1 MIRDL
6 KTLNRVQQL
15 TDEQILGVDEEEFRD
30 KLNDE
35 LNSQGQHG
43 MPRGSTELDGNFDR
57 DEEFDDDE
65 DDDDDFEQEMEKYV
79 PFAEKLRLAEQ
90 IKSCS
95 KECLTE
101 VVKHLLEEQP
111 SCIDDYGN
119 SRIQLKIDLI
129 EREPYLACV
138 EIYKRYYPTSEAPS
152 FNKRQKTSEDEND
165 YYDENLEVVP
175 DEMEQ
180 SCPIDDEEMD
190 DQEELGGSQHDSP

>member
-15 TDEQILGVDEEEFRD
+15 TDEQILGVDQEEFRD

-35 LNSQGQHG
+35 LNSQSG
-43 MPRGSTELDGNFDR
+43 MPRGSTELDGNYDR
-57 DEEFDDDE
+57 DEEFEDD

-79 PFAEKLRLAEQ
+79 PFAEKLRLAEN
-90 IKSCS
+90 IKTCS

-129 EREPYLACV
+129 ERE
-138 EIYKRYYPTSEAPS
+138 
-152 FNKRQKTSEDEND
+152 
-165 YYDENLEVVP
+165 
-175 DEMEQ
+175 
-180 SCPIDDEEMD
+180 
-190 DQEELGGSQHDSP
+190 